1 MLQSV
6 TGEQKLPLLI
16 IGFGMA
22 AARLLNKLAEL
33 GYKSPIVVVS
43 REKHLGYNRIQLTPW
58 LSGERT
64 DDELALVNEDVWS
77 TLSIKTLPLTDVT
90 RLDTH
95 SNTAYLSNNETLHY
109 SKAVIATGASPR
121 MPALD
126 YYPQPAIR
134 AFRTLDDGH
143 YLRNLPEDSHIAVL
157 GGGLLGLEAAWGLR
171 QLGYQVSLI
180 QVAGHVLNRQL
191 NKPLAQLLE
200 QTFTDAG
207 IHLELNTQIEA
218 IESVP
223 VLSAIKLS
231 NGKTLNANCL
241 ISAIGIK
248 PSCKVALSSGIDCNF
263 GILINNRMQTSAKD
277 VFALG
282 ECAELDGHIFGL
294 VAPAYEQAEVLA
306 RNLCG
311 ANQTFAISNLDTR
324 LKISGMDVFSTG
336 DISNAKARVLTL
348 VDEKNLRARAVHL
361 LGNQVIGAELI
372 GDLSLTTF
380 YNELIRTQQPVS
392 DATHALT
399 GRANNAA

>member
-1 MLQSV
+1 
-6 TGEQKLPLLI
+6 
-16 IGFGMA
+16 MA

-33 GYKSPIVVVS
+33 GYKKPIVVVS
-43 REKHLGYNRIQLTPW
+43 REQHLGYNRIQLTPW

-64 DDELALVNEDVWS
+64 DDELALVNKEVWS
-77 TLSIKTLPLTDVT
+77 KLNIEALPLTDVI

-95 SNTAYLSNNETLHY
+95 TNTAFLSNNETLHY

-126 YYPQPAIR
+126 YYQQPAIR

-143 YLRNLPEDSHIAVL
+143 YLRSLPKDSHIAVL

-171 QLGYQVSLI
+171 QLGYSVTLI
-180 QVAGHVLNRQL
+180 QAAGHILNRQL
-191 NKPLAQLLE
+191 NKPLAKLLE
-200 QTFTDAG
+200 NTFANNG
-207 IHLELNTQIEA
+207 INLELNTQIKS
-218 IESVP
+218 IESIP
-223 VLSAIKLS
+223 VLSSVQLA
-231 NGKTLNANCL
+231 NGKTLKVNCL
-241 ISAIGIK
+241 VSAIGIQ
-248 PSCKVALSSGIDCNF
+248 PSCKVALNSGIDCNF
-263 GILINNRMQTSAKD
+263 GILINNQMQTSAKD

-306 RNLCG
+306 GNLCG

-372 GDLSLTTF
+372 GDLSLTAF
-380 YNELIRTQQPVS
+380 YNELIQTQQPVS